1 LGEAD
6 FVIGLGCRFE
16 EMETNWAPGY
26 VPAPDACYVQVD
38 VDPAEIGKSVVPK
51 IGIVADIKSLLQD
64 MITIL
69 KKHSCPEQ
77 GTPFRNS
84 PRIKELI
91 QLKEQ
96 METDIDRMSRTDDV
110 PLNPLQ
116 VVREVRNAFP
126 RETTV
131 AIDIG
136 NLAQAWGGA
145 FPYFKIYEPRS
156 VIPCTSFYAMGYAS
170 SGLPVAKLVYPERPA
185 VALCGDGS
193 FQMIM
198 NILPVAAEY
207 NLPVTWCILDDSSL
221 GSIKDVQEDGFH
233 GRYIATSFEVQP
245 DFAMIAKA
253 CRCYGEKVEDSLQ
266 IRPAIKRAIE
276 ANHQGLPAVLDFVVT
291 RIRPKATRDFRAP
304 SVK

>member
-1 LGEAD
+1 
-6 FVIGLGCRFE
+6 
-16 EMETNWAPGY
+16 METNWAPGY
-26 VPAPDACYVQVD
+26 VPAPEASYVQVD

-51 IGIVADIKSLLQD
+51 IGIIADIKSLLQD
-64 MITIL
+64 MIALL
-69 KKHSCPEQ
+69 KKQSGPERR
-77 GTPFRNS
+77 TAFRNS
-84 PRIKELI
+84 PRIREFI

-96 METDIDRMSRTDDV
+96 MEADVDRMSGTDDV

-131 AIDIG
+131 AIDVG

-207 NLPVTWCILDDSSL
+207 KLPVTWCILDDSSL
-221 GSIKDVQEDGFH
+221 GSIRDVQEDGFS

-245 DFAMIAKA
+245 DFSMIAKA
-253 CRCYGEKVEDSLQ
+253 CRCYGEKIEDPRQ
-266 IRPAIKRAIE
+266 IRPAIERAIE
-276 ANHQGLPAVLDFVVT
+276 ANRRGLPAVLDFVVT

-304 SVK
+304 SIR